1 VWAIGGAIGDDI
13 VGKGGILGGVGGK
26 GFWDF
31 SCVGVVIRQEEKW
44 GHHWPLEERSIVP
57 PGVLIQSES
66 SQLEEFFFIFIFIT
80 ITIIIILFFF
90 FGGPLW

>member
-1 VWAIGGAIGDDI
+1 MWAIGGAIGDDI

-57 PGVLIQSES
+57 GVLIQSES
-66 SQLEEFFFIFIFIT
+66 SQLEEFFFIFIT
-80 ITIIIILFFF
+80 IIIIILFFF